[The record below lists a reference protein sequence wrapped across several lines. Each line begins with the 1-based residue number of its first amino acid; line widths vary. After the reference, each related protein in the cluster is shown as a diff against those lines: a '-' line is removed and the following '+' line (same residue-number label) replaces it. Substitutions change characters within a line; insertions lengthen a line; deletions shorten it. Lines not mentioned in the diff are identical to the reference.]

1 MIKETYKTFIEKR
14 LGETI
19 EESRLLTETR
29 PSRIYHVSGKR
40 QYILKETKRIA
51 LNQQFATHKKI
62 FKAWFDQRDTLAFK
76 IPEPF
81 LLGPDGRFILM
92 EYVDG
97 DNLLKRLVSG
107 QDNIEELFRHAGRG
121 LRQYH
126 ALVTQAFND
135 LKRDLSQYEY
145 MAEVIAKPGGHVIC
159 SRLDDFPFECKR
171 ILFKD
176 FSPSNVVISRSGK
189 VYFIDVQE
197 AFYFGPFYYDLS
209 RFIDTTK
216 VFSIIR
222 NPLCM
227 LSGHHRVRRV
237 VRAFLAGYGNDV
249 DFDLLK
255 KMQYIHRKEH
265 IHIKMTVTPLS
276 AIILKVLYAVI

>member
-1 MIKETYKTFIEKR
+1 MINETYKMFIEKR

-19 EESRLLTETR
+19 EESQLLTETH
-29 PSRIYHVSGKR
+29 PSRIYHISGKR
-40 QYILKETKRIA
+40 QYILKETKRVA
-51 LNQQFATHKKI
+51 LNHQFAIHKKV
-62 FKAWFDQRDTLAFK
+62 FQAWSDQKNTLAFS

-81 LLGPDGRFILM
+81 LLGPDGRFMLM

-107 QDNIEELFRHAGRG
+107 QDNIEELFRQAGRG

-135 LKRDLSQYEY
+135 AKRDLSQYEY
-145 MAEVIAKPGGHVIC
+145 MAEVMAKPGGHVIR
-159 SRLDDFPFECKR
+159 SRLGEFPSKCKR

-176 FSPSNVVISRSGK
+176 FSPSNVVVSRSGK
-189 VYFIDVQE
+189 IYFIDVQE

-237 VRAFLAGYGNDV
+237 VRAFLAGYGNEV

-255 KMQYIHRKEH
+255 KMQYVHRKEH
-265 IHIKMTVTPLS
+265 VHIKMKVTPLS
-276 AIILKVLYAVI
+276 AIVLKVLYVVI